1 MSLFSCSGLYSLC
14 DKLELFLKKKVGK
27 NMNKR
32 HIELIAYQDQITRN
46 MIELVCSG
54 YTTIKEWAYILHDK
68 DINPDGTP
76 KKAHYHIYLN
86 FGTSQDIELV
96 CSWFQ
101 LPINQAE
108 KIKGR
113 KKDIL
118 KYLIHKNAPT
128 KFQYD
133 INDIKTNI
141 TDINLDDPIDIIGD
155 FEHFSYAQML
165 LHLNSITDTTQR
177 VRDYKRLKHLWSL
190 QCEIKATG
198 GNRDMRVL
206 FITGETGTGKST
218 IAKQF
223 CAISKKDYVISS
235 SSNDP
240 LQDYKGQNVLI
251 LDDLRDS
258 TLPFQ
263 DLIKILD
270 NHTSSSMR
278 SRYNNKV
285 FNGDM
290 IIITS
295 SVPLD
300 KWYNSLDSKVPF
312 ESLKQ
317 LYRRISEYIVLTKDT
332 ITTYSKV
339 SDLGEPDGEPFTIDN
354 FVKVMF
360 LDKQDQANVMG
371 SVVASLMNSPEIQEM
386 VKKSIKAKSDK
397 LLSAKRTL
405 KEKSL

>member
-1 MSLFSCSGLYSLC
+1 
-14 DKLELFLKKKVGK
+14 
-27 NMNKR
+27 MNKR

-46 MIELVCSG
+46 MIEIVCSG

-68 DINPDGTP
+68 DTNPDGTP

-101 LPINQAE
+101 LPLNQAE

-128 KFQYD
+128 KYQYD

-141 TDINLDDPIDIIGD
+141 TDMNLDEPDDIIGD
-155 FEHFSYAQML
+155 FEHFSYAQMIQ
-165 LHLNSITDTTQR
+165 HLNTIKDTAQR

-190 QCEIKATG
+190 QCEIWATG
-198 GNRDMRVL
+198 GDRNMRVL
-206 FITGETGTGKST
+206 FLVGDTGTGKST
-218 IAKQF
+218 LAKQY
-223 CAISKKDYVISS
+223 CKINKKDYAISS
-235 SSNDP
+235 SNNDP
-240 LQDYKGQNVLI
+240 LQDYKGQSVLI
-251 LDDLRDS
+251 MDDMRDS
-258 TLPFQ
+258 TFPFN
-263 DLIKILD
+263 DVLKFTD
-270 NHTSSSMR
+270 NHTSSSVR
-278 SRYNNKV
+278 SRYNNKT

-295 SVPLD
+295 NVPL
-300 KWYNSLDSKVPF
+300 KNWYNSITSSVPS
-312 ESLKQ
+312 ENLKA
-317 LYRRISEYIVLTKDT
+317 LYRRITEYVILTKDT
-332 ITTYSKV
+332 ITTYQGV
-339 SDLGEPDGEPFTIDN
+339 NEFGEPSGEPYKIDN

-360 LDKQDQANVMG
+360 LDKQEQADVSS
-371 SVVASLMNSPEIQEM
+371 SVIASLMNSPQIQEM
-386 VKKSIKAKSDK
+386 VKKSIKEKSDK

>member
-1 MSLFSCSGLYSLC
+1 
-14 DKLELFLKKKVGK
+14 
-27 NMNKR
+27 
-32 HIELIAYQDQITRN
+32 
-46 MIELVCSG
+46 MIEIVCSG

-68 DINPDGTP
+68 DTNPDGTP

-101 LPINQAE
+101 LPLNQAE

-128 KFQYD
+128 KYQYD

-141 TDINLDDPIDIIGD
+141 TDMNLDEPDDIIGD
-155 FEHFSYAQML
+155 FEHFSYAQMIQ
-165 LHLNSITDTTQR
+165 HLNTIKDTAQR

-190 QCEIKATG
+190 QCEIWATG
-198 GNRDMRVL
+198 GDRNMRVL
-206 FITGETGTGKST
+206 FLVGDTGTGKST
-218 IAKQF
+218 LAKQY
-223 CAISKKDYVISS
+223 CKINKKDYAISS
-235 SSNDP
+235 SNNDP
-240 LQDYKGQNVLI
+240 LQDYKGQSVLI
-251 LDDLRDS
+251 MDDMRDS
-258 TLPFQ
+258 TFPFN
-263 DLIKILD
+263 DVLKFTD
-270 NHTSSSMR
+270 NHTSSSVR
-278 SRYNNKV
+278 SRYNNKT

-295 SVPLD
+295 NVPL
-300 KWYNSLDSKVPF
+300 KNWYNSITSSVPS
-312 ESLKQ
+312 ENLKA
-317 LYRRISEYIVLTKDT
+317 LYRRITEYVILTKDT
-332 ITTYSKV
+332 ITTYQGV
-339 SDLGEPDGEPFTIDN
+339 NEFGEPSGEPYKIDN

-360 LDKQDQANVMG
+360 LDKQEQADVSS
-371 SVVASLMNSPEIQEM
+371 SVIASLMNSPQIQEM
-386 VKKSIKAKSDK
+386 VKKSIKEKSDK

>member
-1 MSLFSCSGLYSLC
+1 M
-14 DKLELFLKKKVGK
+14 
-27 NMNKR
+27 
-32 HIELIAYQDQITRN
+32 
-46 MIELVCSG
+46 
-54 YTTIKEWAYILHDK
+54 
-68 DINPDGTP
+68 
-76 KKAHYHIYLN
+76 
-86 FGTSQDIELV
+86 
-96 CSWFQ
+96 
-101 LPINQAE
+101 
-108 KIKGR
+108 
-113 KKDIL
+113 
-118 KYLIHKNAPT
+118 
-128 KFQYD
+128 
-133 INDIKTNI
+133 
-141 TDINLDDPIDIIGD
+141 NLDEPVDIIGD

-165 LHLNSITDTTQR
+165 MHLNSIEDTSQR

-218 IAKQF
+218 LAKEF
-223 CAISKKDYVISS
+223 CKINKKDYAISS

-240 LQDYKGQNVLI
+240 LQDYKGQSVLI

-295 SVPLD
+295 SVSLD
-300 KWYNSLDSKVPF
+300 KWYNSLESKVPF

-332 ITTYSKV
+332 ITTYNKV
-339 SDLGEPDGEPFTIDN
+339 SDVGEPTGEPFSIEN

-360 LDKQDQANVMG
+360 LDKQDQTNVMG
-371 SVVASLMNSPEIQEM
+371 SVITSLMNSPEIQEM

-397 LLSAKRTL
+397 LLSAKRTP
-405 KEKSL
+405 KEKSV